1 MEFLKERSAFWSVAG
16 SKERV
21 KLLNNKIERAKEK
34 IKLSIVTY
42 GMKLSLTGYKLSRSN
57 FFEFVRIEFIGV

>member
-1 MEFLKERSAFWSVAG
+1 MEFLKERSAFRSV

-34 IKLSIVTY
+34 VKLSIDF
-42 GMKLSLTGYKLSRSN
+42 LLCFIWFSAL
-57 FFEFVRIEFIGV
+57 FEFVRIEFIGVFVDEWNI